1 MRSILFLLAASSL
14 FVACDG
20 MGKANMKTSDIGN
33 RYLLYTDNGS
43 GEKVETGDFVYFHA
57 AMRTEND
64 STLFSTR
71 TGGGKLPV
79 IQAAAADASKEEVG
93 PVEDVIRYMRVGDSA
108 VVRVNIDSFPSKP
121 PGMEADS
128 VVLYD
133 VVVTEIVS
141 EADFTARQESK
152 QAEAEAKRSVIQQ
165 LEPERLEFAAQ
176 TVKDY
181 NAGKFE
187 GDMLKTTPSGLK
199 YVIHESGDGAQ
210 AEVGKGVVV
219 QYIGSLV
226 SDGSVFDQ
234 SFGRGEGIP
243 FQLGAG
249 RVIPGWDEGIALLKE
264 GDKATFFIP
273 SELGY
278 GAQGTPDG
286 SIPPGSELAFYVELE
301 EVQ

>member
-1 MRSILFLLAASSL
+1 MRSILFLLAASAL
-14 FVACDG
+14 FYACGEKGDAA
-20 MGKANMKTSDIGN
+20 MQSTDLGN
-33 RYLLYTDNGS
+33 RYQIFTANGS
-43 GEKVETGDFVYFHA
+43 GEVVQPGDFVYFHA
-57 AMRTEND
+57 AMRTEGD

-71 TGGGKLPV
+71 TGGGDLPV
-79 IQAAAADASKEEVG
+79 VQAATTEATKDEVG
-93 PVEDVIRYMRVGDSA
+93 PVEDVIRQMRVGDSA
-108 VVRVNIDSFPSKP
+108 VVRVNIDAFPNKP

-133 VVVTEIVS
+133 VIVTEVVS
-141 EADFTARQESK
+141 EEDFTARQAAK
-152 QAEAEAKRSVIQQ
+152 QAEAESKRSVIRE
-165 LEPERLEFAAQ
+165 LEPERLAFAGQ

-181 NAGKFE
+181 NSGKFE
-187 GDMLKTTPSGLK
+187 GKLETTASGLK
-199 YVIHESGDGAQ
+199 YIVHEEGNGKQ
-210 AEVGKGVVV
+210 AEAGMGVVV

-226 SDGSVFDQ
+226 TDGSVFDQ

>member
-1 MRSILFLLAASSL
+1 MRSLIFLLAASAL
-14 FVACDG
+14 FYACGEKGNSAMQSTDL
-20 MGKANMKTSDIGN
+20 GN
-33 RYLLYTDNGS
+33 RYQLFTANGS
-43 GEKVETGDFVYFHA
+43 GEVVQPGDFVYFHA
-57 AMRTEND
+57 AMRTEGD

-71 TGGGKLPV
+71 TGGGDLPV
-79 IQAAAADASKEEVG
+79 VQAATLEATKDDVG
-93 PVEDVIRYMRVGDSA
+93 PVEDVIRKMRVGDSA
-108 VVRVNIDSFPSKP
+108 VVRVNIDAFPNKP

-133 VVVTEIVS
+133 VIVTEVVS
-141 EADFTARQESK
+141 EEDFTARQAAK
-152 QAEAEAKRSVIQQ
+152 QAEAETKRSVIRE
-165 LEPERLEFAAQ
+165 LEPERLAFAAQ

-181 NAGKFE
+181 NDGKFE
-187 GDMLKTTPSGLK
+187 GKLETTPSGLK
-199 YVIHESGDGAQ
+199 YIIHEEGNGKQ
-210 AEVGKGVVV
+210 AEAGMGVVV

-226 SDGSVFDQ
+226 TDASVFDQ

>member
-1 MRSILFLLAASSL
+1 MRSLLFLLAASAL
-14 FVACDG
+14 FYACGEKGNAALQTTDL
-20 MGKANMKTSDIGN
+20 GN
-33 RYLLYTDNGS
+33 RYQLFTANGS
-43 GEKVETGDFVYFHA
+43 GEQVQSSDFVYFHA
-57 AMRTEND
+57 AMRTEGD

-71 TGGGKLPV
+71 TGGGDLPV
-79 IQAAAADASKEEVG
+79 VQAAAADAAKEEVG

-108 VVRVNIDSFPSKP
+108 VVRVNIESFPSKP
-121 PGMEADS
+121 PGMENDT

-133 VVVTEIVS
+133 VVITEVLN
-141 EADFTARQESK
+141 EAQFNDRQSAK
-152 QAEAEAKRSVIQQ
+152 QAEAEGKRSVIRE
-165 LEPERLEFAAQ
+165 LEPERLAFAAQ

-181 NAGKFE
+181 NAGKLN
-187 GDMLKTTPSGLK
+187 GDMKSTESGLK
-199 YVIHESGDGAQ
+199 YVIHEAGNGQQ
-210 AEVGKGVVV
+210 AEAGKGVVV

-226 SDGSVFDQ
+226 TDGSVFDQ

-273 SELGY
+273 SDLGY

-286 SIPPGSELAFYVELE
+286 SIPPGAELAFYVELE